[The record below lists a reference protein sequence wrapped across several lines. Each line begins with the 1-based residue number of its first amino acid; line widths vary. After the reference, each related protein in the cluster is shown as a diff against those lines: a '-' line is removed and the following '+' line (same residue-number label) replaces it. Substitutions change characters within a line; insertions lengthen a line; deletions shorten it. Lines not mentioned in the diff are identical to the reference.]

1 MKQLDIMKVRK
12 VLDDHIGSEV
22 IVKANRGRHKYEI
35 TKGVIAET
43 YPSIFLITTIG
54 EEEKMSGHTISF
66 SYTDV
71 LTKDVRLSLC

>member
-1 MKQLDIMKVRK
+1 MQLDIMRVRK

-35 TKGVIAET
+35 TKGVISET
-43 YPSIFLITTIG
+43 YPSIFLITTIESG
-54 EEEKMSGHTISF
+54 ERQVGHTISF

-71 LTKDVRLSLC
+71 ITKDVRLSLC

>member
-1 MKQLDIMKVRK
+1 MKQLDVTQVRK

-35 TKGVIAET
+35 TKGIISET
-43 YPSIFLITTIG
+43 YPSIFLITTLDG
-54 EEEKMSGHTISF
+54 EEKQSGHTISF

>member
-1 MKQLDIMKVRK
+1 MKQLDIKKVRK

-35 TKGVIAET
+35 TKGVISGT
-43 YPSIFLITTIG
+43 YPSIFLITTIEAG
-54 EEEKMSGHTISF
+54 ERQVAHTISF

-71 LTKDVRLSLC
+71 ITKDVRLSLC